1 MALGAVFV
9 VGMHRSG
16 TSLSA
21 GLMKRAGLAAMS
33 GREMTPGPSN
43 PHGNGEMVSLTAV
56 NESLLAD
63 LGGAWAT
70 PPAFDPPLPFDQLTQ
85 SVREQ
90 ARSRLWEVEP
100 PASWHWKDPRLC
112 LTLPF
117 WLQQLRPATVP
128 AVVFVHRHP
137 VEVAAS
143 LNKRDRLAL
152 PRGLALWESYTR
164 HALRA
169 MEGLAVMAFA
179 YDEALDQPVA
189 IVERTRQWLGQ
200 LGIDLADPSPTEAVE
215 SWADTSVRHHQAE
228 VAPAVELSGE
238 QRALFDA
245 LTDLPAFSER
255 FTPPELPPATP
266 WAQALQ
272 ASNRRL
278 LQAKRELARRDEQR
292 LRARLGRWRR
302 QASDLLPGRR

>member
-21 GLMKRAGLAAMS
+21 GLMKRAGLAAMT
-33 GREMTPGPSN
+33 GRAMTHGPSN

-56 NESLLAD
+56 NESMLAD

-70 PPAFDPPLPFDQLTQ
+70 PPAFDPPLPFAQLTP
-85 SVREQ
+85 SVREH

-100 PASWHWKDPRLC
+100 STSWHWKDPRLC

-117 WLQQLRPATVP
+117 WLQQLRPGTLP

-137 VEVAAS
+137 LEVAAS
-143 LNKRDRLAL
+143 LNTRDRLPL

-164 HALRA
+164 HALGA
-169 MEGLAVMAFA
+169 MAGLPVMAFA

-189 IVERTRQWLGQ
+189 VVERARGWLGE
-200 LGIDLADPSPTEAVE
+200 LGIDLDDPSPTEVVE
-215 SWADTSVRHHQAE
+215 SWADGSVRHHQAA
-228 VAPAVELSGE
+228 VAPGIELSSE
-238 QRALFDA
+238 QLALVDA
-245 LTDLPAFSER
+245 LTQLPAFSER
-255 FTPPELPPATP
+255 FVSPELPPATP

-278 LQAKRELARRDEQR
+278 LQAKRELARRDQQR
-292 LRARLGRWRR
+292 LTARLRRWSR